1 MYRIARN
8 IGIELECS
16 GESRYTRYSTTDYW
30 QRGYDGSVYGHGIE
44 FRFSRPY
51 CGQNVIDAVNEITLL
66 MNENKLKVH
75 GVNAG
80 FHLHLDYRMVEADK
94 AYNLIRNADSIY
106 DFIST
111 KVGKSRLANSYC
123 YRPDGQSG
131 YYNGRYRWIHT
142 GNMYNEGKKTVE
154 VRLHNG
160 TRSASKI
167 LTWCEFW
174 SEFSLQSDAGNISQ
188 IRGVREYNNMVR
200 SLNISSNTRNRFL
213 C

>member
-1 MYRIARN
+1 MYQIVRN

-16 GESRYTRYSTTDYW
+16 GEFRYSTTDYW
-30 QRGYDGSVYGHGIE
+30 QRGYDGSVSGHGIE

-80 FHLHLDYRMVEADK
+80 FHLHLDYRNIGVDK
-94 AYNLIRNADSIY
+94 AYNLVKNADSIY
-106 DFIST
+106 KFIST
-111 KVGKSRLANSYC
+111 KVGKSRLVNSYC
-123 YRPDGQSG
+123 YRPADQY
-131 YYNGRYRWIHT
+131 YYNSRYRWIHT
-142 GNMYNEGKKTVE
+142 GNMYDGGKKTVE

-160 TRSASKI
+160 TRSANKI

-174 SEFSLQSDAGNISQ
+174 SEFSLKSDAGGISQ